1 MSSRK
6 ICITAADGQTGRLTA
21 ELLLT
26 DAKFSNK
33 FASLTLLAMDPEKCN
48 ELKQTGGDKVHVIPY
63 TSDEKQ
69 LLKTFKEEDC
79 DTMFLIPPAHK
90 DKFEIVQQ
98 LVTVAGKLKTVQ
110 NIVFLSSAG
119 CDVAEREKQ
128 PSIRQFIDME
138 ALVMHA
144 KGETAMGSTG
154 HSPCIIRYVIVEII

>member
-21 ELLLT
+21 ELLLS
-26 DAKFSNK
+26 DSKFSKK
-33 FASLTLLAMDPEKCN
+33 FASLTLLAMDPDKCS
-48 ELKQTGGDKVHVIPY
+48 ELKEMGGDKVHVVPY
-63 TSDEKQ
+63 TADEKE
-69 LLKTFKEEDC
+69 LLKTMKTEDC

-90 DKFEIVQQ
+90 DKFGIVKH
-98 LVTVAGKLKTVQ
+98 LVSVAGKLKSVQ

-144 KGETAMGSTG
+144 KGETEMGSTG
-154 HSPCIIRYVIVEII
+154 HSPCIIR